1 MNGPSLLQGTRI
13 RVKIMNKFIYLVAV
27 ASLAVA
33 PVSAQVV
40 KTNPNPP
47 KFVIKPAIGE
57 KVVKPESAIRSLC
70 VYAKIDNFTIDKEIT
85 EDPGKYMSI
94 SSSNVE
100 VLFTMVCKIFDIEI
114 SKVGFEDDSVLYQ
127 FKKVQKKK

>member
-1 MNGPSLLQGTRI
+1 
-13 RVKIMNKFIYLVAV
+13 MNKFIYLMAI
-27 ASLAVA
+27 ASLATM
-33 PVSAQVV
+33 PVNAQET
-40 KTNPNPP
+40 KINPSPP
-47 KFVIKPAIGE
+47 KLAIRPATGE

-70 VYAKIDNFTIDKEIT
+70 AYAKINNFTIDKEIT
-85 EDPGKYMSI
+85 DDPGKYMSI

-114 SKVGFEDDSVLYQ
+114 SKIGFEDDSVLYQ

>member
-1 MNGPSLLQGTRI
+1 
-13 RVKIMNKFIYLVAV
+13 MNKFIYLVAV
-27 ASLAVA
+27 ASLAIM
-33 PVSAQVV
+33 PVQAQQV
-40 KTNPNPP
+40 KNPNPP
-47 KFVIKPAIGE
+47 KFTIKPAIGE
-57 KVVKPESAIRSLC
+57 KVVKPESVIRSLC
-70 VYAKIDNFTIDKEIT
+70 TYAKIENFTIDKEIT
-85 EDPGKYMSI
+85 DDPGKYMSI

>member
-1 MNGPSLLQGTRI
+1 
-13 RVKIMNKFIYLVAV
+13 MNKFIYLVAL
-27 ASLAVA
+27 ASLAAA
-33 PVSAQVV
+33 PVNAQVV
-40 KTNPNPP
+40 KTNPSPP

-57 KVVKPESAIRSLC
+57 KVVKPESVIRSLC
-70 VYAKIDNFTIDKEIT
+70 VYAKIENFTIDKEIT
-85 EDPGKYMSI
+85 DDPGKYMSI

>member
-1 MNGPSLLQGTRI
+1 
-13 RVKIMNKFIYLVAV
+13 MNKFIYLIAL
-27 ASLAVA
+27 ASMAA
-33 PVSAQVV
+33 MPVNAQGV

-57 KVVKPESAIRSLC
+57 KVVKPESVIRSLC
-70 VYAKIDNFTIDKEIT
+70 VYAKIENFTIDKEIT
-85 EDPGKYMSI
+85 DDPGKYMSI